1 MRTDEEAI
9 MRFLKTIVIGSF
21 KAIFFAALIAGTFI
35 MNGIGAI
42 ICAVSE

>member
-1 MRTDEEAI
+1 